1 LGANAGFGVRKWRGW
16 PWLADIAQ
24 AEVPFPAWGVLLIV
38 LASGLGVVI
47 IGYVI
52 YKLVRKPKN
61 YSSLG
66 S

>member
-1 LGANAGFGVRKWRGW
+1 M
-16 PWLADIAQ
+16 
-24 AEVPFPAWGVLLIV
+24 PFPAWGVLLIV